1 VHDDAAHAANV
12 VGALALLLA
21 DRMTDEVGAAA
32 TQAPSGA
39 AALSALR
46 HFLPADPTVDLV
58 RQVLGLTHSGT
69 VRLVDRLEAAG
80 QVRRGPG
87 ADGRST
93 TVRLTAAGR
102 RAADRVTAARS
113 TVLRDALAVLDPVER
128 GQLEDLAG
136 RVLVR
141 MRRGAGATRWTCR
154 LCDTT
159 ACGRLDGRC
168 PVAGPDP
175 PRFSG

>member
-1 VHDDAAHAANV
+1 
-12 VGALALLLA
+12 
-21 DRMTDEVGAAA
+21 MTEEIGAAA

-69 VRLVDRLEAAG
+69 VRLIDRLEAAG

-87 ADGRST
+87 PDGRST
-93 TVRLTAAGR
+93 AVHLTPAGR
-102 RAADRVTAARS
+102 RAADRVTAARGS
-113 TVLRDALAVLDPVER
+113 VLRDALAVLDPAER

-136 RVLVR
+136 RVLVS
-141 MRRGAGATRWTCR
+141 MRRGAGAPRWTCR

-175 PRFSG
+175 PTFSG

>member
-1 VHDDAAHAANV
+1 VPDDAAHAANV
-12 VGALALLLA
+12 VGALALVLA

-32 TQAPSGA
+32 AQAPSGA

-80 QVRRGPG
+80 QVRRRPG
-87 ADGRST
+87 EDGRST
-93 TVRLTAAGR
+93 AVQLTAAGR
-102 RAADRVTAARS
+102 RAADRVTAARGS
-113 TVLRDALAVLDPVER
+113 VLQDALAVLDPAER
-128 GQLEDLAG
+128 EQLEDLAG
-136 RVLVR
+136 RVLVGL
-141 MRRGAGATRWTCR
+141 RRGPGATRWTCR

-159 ACGRLDGRC
+159 ACGRLAGEC
-168 PVAGPDP
+168 PVAAADP
-175 PRFSG
+175 PRFSD

>member
-1 VHDDAAHAANV
+1 MRVDAAHTANV
-12 VGALALLLA
+12 VGAFALLLA

-87 ADGRST
+87 PDGRST
-93 TVRLTAAGR
+93 TVHLTAAGR
-102 RAADRVTAARS
+102 RAADRVTAARA
-113 TVLRDALAVLDPVER
+113 TVLHDALAVLDPAER
-128 GQLEDLAG
+128 RQLDDLAG
-136 RVLVR
+136 RVLLG
-141 MRRGAGATRWTCR
+141 MRRGPGATRWTCR
-154 LCDTT
+154 LCDTAT
-159 ACGRLDGRC
+159 CGRLDGRC

-175 PRFSG
+175 PTFSG

>member
-1 VHDDAAHAANV
+1 VRVDAAHAENV
-12 VGALALLLA
+12 VGAFALLLA

-87 ADGRST
+87 PDGRST
-93 TVRLTAAGR
+93 TVHLTAAGR
-102 RAADRVTAARS
+102 RAADRVTAARA
-113 TVLRDALAVLDPVER
+113 TVLHDALAVLDPAER
-128 GQLEDLAG
+128 RQLDDLAG
-136 RVLVR
+136 RVLLG
-141 MRRGAGATRWTCR
+141 MRRAPGATRWTCR
-154 LCDTT
+154 LCDTAT
-159 ACGRLDGRC
+159 CGRLDGRC

-175 PRFSG
+175 PTFSG